1 MRLSGQTTVK
11 FVPYEKMS
19 KRERRAQDLKGRQTW
34 GDTNPCTKSIP
45 SALIYNR
52 KKKSKFDYD

>member
-19 KRERRAQDLKGRQTW
+19 KRERRAQDLKGRQIW

>member
-1 MRLSGQTTVK
+1 MCLPDQASIK

-19 KRERRAQDLKGRQTW
+19 KRKRRALDLKGRQTW

-52 KKKSKFDYD
+52 KKKSKYDYD